1 MASRSDR
8 VTIYEFSEL
17 TRHVVG
23 CCVTRRRSWRG
34 DHLRFDGLSEDE
46 FIQLH
51 ASGLLSVTTVSDATV
66 IGWGDGSIT
75 LQQQALNFDSLLNSG
90 YIEFMLI

>member
-1 MASRSDR
+1 M
-8 VTIYEFSEL
+8 
-17 TRHVVG
+17 
-23 CCVTRRRSWRG
+23 
-34 DHLRFDGLSEDE
+34 LRNSSPILAGGSPAFDGLSEDE